1 MRLRFPSS
9 MANTIQQQ
17 KHFLSFP
24 YYAVVGAST
33 DQSKFGT
40 KVLQWYIQRNKP
52 VTPVHPSND
61 ELEGIKTIRSLI
73 DLPKPTETSVS
84 IITSAKITIDLL
96 KQIKELSIPAVWC
109 QPGATDVACV
119 QYIKDN
125 GMSDRVL
132 FEGECILRDGD
143 GVLQA
148 ML

>member
-1 MRLRFPSS
+1 
-9 MANTIQQQ
+9 MASTIQKQ
-17 KHFLSFP
+17 KLFLSFP
-24 YYAVVGAST
+24 HYAVVGAST
-33 DQSKFGT
+33 DRSKFGT
-40 KVLQWYIQRNKP
+40 KVLQWYIQRNRP

-61 ELEGIKTIRSLI
+61 ELEGIKTIRSLT
-73 DLPKPTETSVS
+73 DLPNPTETSVS
-84 IITSAKITIDLL
+84 IITPAKITINLL
-96 KQIKELSIPAVWC
+96 KQIEELSIPAVWC

-143 GVLQA
+143 GALQS